1 MNRIYRIV
9 FNRSLGLWQV
19 VSETAR
25 ARGKA
30 GRSAALAGAALALAL
45 AAGPALADGGGG
57 SNHRNTGLG
66 GAGGVD
72 NPLGPGGAGGDAVPG
87 STQGGG
93 GGGAGIT
100 GGAGGQGDS
109 ASGAG
114 NGGAGGAH
122 GAVLAGTLSDI
133 TAATAGSGGGQG
145 GFGSGGDGGGGG
157 AGGYGVVMDAGG
169 DLGTLAGS
177 LTVRGGDGGA
187 GGDSPNRY
195 GGDGGSGGVGLY
207 LAQPDASV
215 TIAGTV
221 SGGDGGKG
229 GGGLGAGASGSGG
242 NGGAGLVF
250 AQSGGTAVITGTVQG
265 GNGGAAYAG
274 SPNGVGGVGIT
285 GADLTVINSGTISG
299 GLSGDGATRADAI
312 DFTGGVNTLEL
323 RAGSTITGN
332 VLAYSSADT
341 LRLGGDADAVFDVSQ
356 IGTQYSGFGVF
367 EKTGASTWAL
377 SGATTQATP
386 WTVQA
391 GTLRAIASNVLGDD
405 SAITVNAGA
414 TLDLN
419 DNSQSIGSLAG
430 AGGVTLGGNG
440 ATLLTTGGDD
450 TSTTFSGV
458 ISGAGGLVKTGTG
471 TFTLSGANTYAGS
484 TTISGGTLAVSA
496 DANLGAASGG
506 LTLAG
511 GTLENTAAFTSA
523 RDITLGSGTAG
534 IFQTDADLTLSGT
547 IGGAGGLA
555 KLGAGTLT
563 LTGTADYGS
572 NSASPVTSTS
582 VDGGALVVDGGNLT
596 NAESIDV
603 GINND
608 AALVV
613 KNGGVIDTLGITGGR
628 ADLSSSGRIIV
639 TGPGSTLTTTSSI
652 LDVNLFNGSLTLED
666 GGTLMTGSGTGV
678 RLWNGSTINFGSP
691 DLANPTT
698 AGSYSGAPITGQVA
712 SGGIVN
718 FNQTDSL
725 TLAAPLTGA
734 LAVNQRGTGTTLLT
748 GASTYTGDTLVTA
761 GTLVVDGSSTSS
773 NATVNGALIV
783 GSDAAHSSASF
794 GGDVTVNAGGLLGG
808 HGGIGGSVTVQD
820 GGTLAPGNSPG
831 TTTIAG
837 NLTLNS
843 GSLLQFE
850 LGNSAGTAGV
860 DSDLVNVGGNL
871 TLDGKLNVSALSGYG
886 AGEYQLFSYGGT
898 LTDNGLDFGVMP
910 VAYDY
915 QLDTATAHQVK
926 LGVTAATAQYWDG
939 ANTTPSGVAQGAGG
953 SGAWDGSTSNWT
965 NGAGSANS
973 AWSGDLAAIF
983 AGTAGTV
990 TIADGY
996 TASAPALSFLT
1007 DGYRLSAA
1015 GSGKLELTGAATV
1028 EVLNAGT
1035 TAAIDAPIAG
1045 TNGLTKSGAGTL
1057 VLGGANTY
1065 TGGTTVAGGTLSVS
1079 SDANLGDASG
1089 GLTLDGGTLQNTAAF
1104 TSARDIALGAGGG
1117 TLQTDADLTAHGAIA
1132 GDGGLTKTGD
1142 GTLTLAGANTYTGG
1156 TNINAGVLQVG
1167 NANALG
1173 SGQIVLGSGGDSA
1186 TLRFLGDFTL
1196 ANDLAWGGFSADDDI
1211 IDTNGHDVTLSGS
1224 MLTTKPLPGGF
1235 TKEGAGTLTLTGDS
1249 GTSQP
1254 FVTVIS
1260 GGTLQLGDGGTSGMI
1275 NGPVTDNGELAF
1287 NRSDAVSFD
1296 SSISGTGSVTKLGDG
1311 TLTLTQANSYS
1322 GGTTMAAGTLQV
1334 ASNTSLGHA
1343 AGTLTFSGG
1352 ALRTTGSFTMNRATT
1367 LLADGTFDV
1376 DSGTLLTQSGV
1387 MSGNGGLIKRGDGT
1401 LVLTGANSYAG
1412 GTTVNAG
1419 TLQIGDGGA
1428 SGSIVGNV
1436 VDNGVLAFD
1445 RSDALTVD
1453 GTVSGTGVLVQA
1465 GSGTTILT
1473 ADNSYTGGTTI
1484 SAGTLQLGSGGA
1496 SGSIVGNVVD
1506 NGALVFDRAG
1516 TLTMNGVVSGTGSV
1530 TQSGPAGS
1538 ATVLTGANSYAGAT
1552 TVSGGTL
1559 YIDGDQ
1565 SAATGATSVA
1575 GGAALGGIGTIG
1587 GSVAIA
1593 GGGTLTPGDTGPA
1606 PGTLTIKGD
1615 LSLDNGASLA
1625 YSFGQANVVGGP
1637 LNDLTDVQ
1645 GNLTLGGTLNVATST
1660 GGSLDPGIYRV
1671 INYAGSLT
1679 NNGLALGTVPAGS
1692 FFVQTSVVNQVNLV
1706 NTAGLTLNYW
1716 DGAAGGKNDGAIA
1729 GGDGVWQNSA
1739 GNDNWTTVDGTLN
1752 APWAS
1757 NAYAVFSAAPGTVT
1771 VDGSLGAVGASGMQ
1785 FASDGYVVQGDAITL
1800 VGSTAAPGV
1809 SVIRVGDGASDGA
1822 AYTATINSVL
1832 AGATTLEKTDFGTL
1846 VLNGANTYTGGT
1858 QIDGGVVQVASD
1870 ANLGAA
1876 AGGLG
1881 LDGGTLR
1888 TTADMTTAR
1897 AVTLG
1902 TNGGAFDTLSGTTL
1916 AIGSA
1921 IAGAG
1926 AMTKAGDGTLVLTGA
1941 NTYTGTT
1948 TIAAGTLALSGA
1960 GSVAASSGVLDNGVL
1975 DISGTTSGASIKNL
1989 AGSGTVNLGS
1999 QSLTLTNASGIFSG
2013 TFTGTGQFVKQGS
2026 GLLTL
2031 NGDSSAFSGTTTVS
2045 GGTLEVGDINT
2056 PSAVLGSN
2064 VTVDDA
2070 GTLRGHGSIL
2080 GDVANNGIVAPGGSI
2095 GTLSVKGNYKQT
2107 GNAALN
2113 IEVSP
2118 TAASQLKVGGSA
2130 SLAGTLN
2137 VTYAPGTYSPRSYTL
2152 VSASQGITGAF
2163 DTVNHIGTANL
2174 GGLSP
2179 GLGYTDNT
2187 VDLSLTGSNASV
2199 VVAPTQTSI
2208 YTAMGTA
2215 AVLGAQ
2221 ATNAALLD
2229 RAGSAGGAAADA
2241 NASGSAAW
2249 ATLTGNVTEVAG
2261 RAAAP
2266 GFQAQRYGFLAGRD
2280 FSSDPDAAGIA
2291 FGYDHAALSEHD
2303 TGDTGTLD
2311 TVRAMLYGR
2320 RDAGPVTLGATAGVG
2335 LVSLSQKRSF
2345 GQFGM
2350 AEDDHAGQE
2359 FTLGAQASL
2368 PLALGA
2374 NTTLTP
2380 KLGLRYAWFH
2390 ADGFG
2395 EHGAGGQNLKVGS
2408 DTVNSLQPY
2417 VGVALDQAFGDAAHP
2432 ANAQLRVGYARE
2444 LLDAS
2449 RSLGVMSQ
2457 DGTQF
2462 TAPGTSLPRGY
2473 LTAGVGVTLHAA
2485 KNLDVTFSY
2494 DTLFNT
2500 GGARAQQGSLNVSY
2514 RF

>member
-572 NSASPVTSTS
+572 NSVSPVTSTS

-613 KNGGVIDTLGITGGR
+613 KNGGVIDTLGITGGSG
-628 ADLSSSGRIIV
+628 DLSSSGRIIV

-652 LDVNLFNGSLTLED
+652 LDVNLLNGSLTLED

-712 SGGIVN
+712 SGGGIVN

-748 GASTYTGDTLVTA
+748 GA
-761 GTLVVDGSSTSS
+761 
-773 NATVNGALIV
+773 
-783 GSDAAHSSASF
+783 
-794 GGDVTVNAGGLLGG
+794 
-808 HGGIGGSVTVQD
+808 
-820 GGTLAPGNSPG
+820 
-831 TTTIAG
+831 
-837 NLTLNS
+837 
-843 GSLLQFE
+843 
-850 LGNSAGTAGV
+850 
-860 DSDLVNVGGNL
+860 
-871 TLDGKLNVSALSGYG
+871 
-886 AGEYQLFSYGGT
+886 
-898 LTDNGLDFGVMP
+898 
-910 VAYDY
+910 
-915 QLDTATAHQVK
+915 
-926 LGVTAATAQYWDG
+926 
-939 ANTTPSGVAQGAGG
+939 
-953 SGAWDGSTSNWT
+953 
-965 NGAGSANS
+965 
-973 AWSGDLAAIF
+973 
-983 AGTAGTV
+983 
-990 TIADGY
+990 
-996 TASAPALSFLT
+996 
-1007 DGYRLSAA
+1007 
-1015 GSGKLELTGAATV
+1015 
-1028 EVLNAGT
+1028 
-1035 TAAIDAPIAG
+1035 
-1045 TNGLTKSGAGTL
+1045 
-1057 VLGGANTY
+1057 NTY
-1065 TGGTTVAGGTLSVS
+1065 TGGTTITAGTLAFAAA
-1079 SDANLGDASG
+1079 DNLGSG
-1089 GLTLDGGTLQNTAAF
+1089 AVTLDGGTLQWAAGNTADVSDRLNPLGESGATFDTHGNDVAF
-1104 TSARDIALGAGGG
+1104 ASGLSGAGG
-1117 TLQTDADLTAHGAIA
+1117 LFKQ
-1132 GDGGLTKTGD
+1132 
-1142 GTLTLAGANTYTGG
+1142 
-1156 TNINAGVLQVG
+1156 
-1167 NANALG
+1167 
-1173 SGQIVLGSGGDSA
+1173 
-1186 TLRFLGDFTL
+1186 
-1196 ANDLAWGGFSADDDI
+1196 
-1211 IDTNGHDVTLSGS
+1211 
-1224 MLTTKPLPGGF
+1224 
-1235 TKEGAGTLTLTGDS
+1235 GAGTLTLTGTN
-1249 GTSQP
+1249 GYTGG
-1254 FVTVIS
+1254 TVI
-1260 GGTLQLGDGGTSGMI
+1260 D
-1275 NGPVTDNGELAF
+1275 
-1287 NRSDAVSFD
+1287 
-1296 SSISGTGSVTKLGDG
+1296 
-1311 TLTLTQANSYS
+1311 
-1322 GGTTMAAGTLQV
+1322 
-1334 ASNTSLGHA
+1334 
-1343 AGTLTFSGG
+1343 
-1352 ALRTTGSFTMNRATT
+1352 
-1367 LLADGTFDV
+1367 
-1376 DSGTLLTQSGV
+1376 
-1387 MSGNGGLIKRGDGT
+1387 
-1401 LVLTGANSYAG
+1401 
-1412 GTTVNAG
+1412 AG